1 MSKKRKKLSRN
12 GVLRVVISVLIVVLG
27 LGLVVYPLVGDYL
40 NGLHAS
46 EVHTTYDNRVS
57 QMDRSAIEAELERA
71 NAYNNY
77 LAENKYTIVDPYGN
91 ASYDQDLYQD
101 YTNTLNID
109 DHGTMA
115 YIEIPCINVFLPV
128 YHGTSEEVLEAGV
141 GHIQQTSLP
150 VGGPSTHAILTGH
163 TGLSVAKLFTDVD
176 KMEIGDIFFIHVYDQ
191 DLAYEVD
198 DINIVTPDDTSKLQI
213 IDGEDHV
220 TLITCYPYGKNTHR
234 LLVRGT
240 RTEYDTAVQT
250 ARQQENTS
258 SERGSTRYEHYFK
271 SLFGSIIVVVL
282 IIAVISIVRKK
293 RNKKLNAERLASI
306 DKLTRG

>member
-1 MSKKRKKLSRN
+1 MEKPREKLNRKRLMHILLSIL
-12 GVLRVVISVLIVVLG
+12 VVVLG

-40 NGLHAS
+40 NNLHSS
-46 EVHTTYDNRVS
+46 EVHTRYDDRVA
-57 QMDRSAIEAELERA
+57 QMDRSSIEMELERA
-71 NAYNNY
+71 EAYNSY
-77 LAENKYTIVDPYGN
+77 LAETKYTIVDPYGN
-91 ASYDQDLYQD
+91 ASYDQGLYQS

-109 DHGTMA
+109 DNGTMA
-115 YIEIPCINVFLPV
+115 YIEIPSINVFLPV

-150 VGGPSTHAILTGH
+150 IGGPSTHSILTGH

-176 KMEIGDIFFIHVYDQ
+176 KMEIGDIFFIHVYDRN
-191 DLAYEVD
+191 LAYEVD

-240 RTEYDTAVQT
+240 RTEYDTAVKT
-250 ARQQENTS
+250 ARQQEKTGG
-258 SERGSTRYEHYFK
+258 ERGSTRYEHYFK
-271 SLFGSIIVVVL
+271 GLLGSVIAVALIIIV
-282 IIAVISIVRKK
+282 IVTIRKK
-293 RNKKLNAERLASI
+293 RTKKTNAERMASLK
-306 DKLTRG
+306 KLTRG